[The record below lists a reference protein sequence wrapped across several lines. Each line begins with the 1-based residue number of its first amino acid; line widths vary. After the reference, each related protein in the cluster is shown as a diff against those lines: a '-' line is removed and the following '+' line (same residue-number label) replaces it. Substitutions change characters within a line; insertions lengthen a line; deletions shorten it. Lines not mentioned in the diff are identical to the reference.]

1 MNNLPIFVFIIIL
14 QSLILSSS
22 CLYQNSSQNILQDSS
37 PFPSDFLFGTA
48 SSAYQVLPF
57 FLLIFFFLLNKSFFL
72 LISFVIIRSSRL
84 EENKFQINLM
94 TFWLLFDVNSMKA
107 RSWPRGKDWTT
118 GIYLHMKTL
127 VCIDPWLDSIY
138 MLYDMR

>member
-57 FLLIFFFLLNKSFFL
+57 FLLIFFFVEQIFFL
-72 LISFVIIRSSRL
+72 VDIFCDRSSCRL